1 MSVSLNPVTQQ
12 RLDQFE
18 RRRRQLVLTRG
29 ICAGLFSFLLLM
41 TLIATVDWLWVLP
54 GSARWSMSLAGYL
67 ATGLVVWL
75 TCVRLL
81 VRIPSR
87 EELAQFVEMTKPEL
101 REQLLS
107 AIELCADDPSR
118 VHDSPVFRQ
127 LLQDRVGRQ
136 MESVDVSRLLP
147 LKLLARWMM
156 ASVAIVAIFLLLLSL
171 PGFPFRQ
178 LMTRAILPGANLDRV
193 SRVHVTILQPT
204 PHSLTMPRD
213 ETVAVIVET
222 AGGNVDEATLE
233 IRTSS
238 GEVLRQPMRVHGP
251 MQFAANIAVEEE
263 SVEYRILAGDAV
275 TRRYTIRSR
284 LRPHVVNYHKSYHPP
299 EYTRLAET
307 TTTEAHGDLIALEG
321 TRAEVV
327 FEVDQPVA
335 DAELRLERSGS
346 EETEVV
352 SLSPDGPLRY
362 RAELPITEP
371 AIYKVHLVGKDTGFD
386 NPFSP
391 KNEIRPE
398 PDLIPRVG
406 FVDIEDPTLLL
417 PPDDILD
424 LEGLAEDDLPLVS
437 LEQRISVNGRDWQ
450 SVPLAIDEEARVT
463 VDWQWDMLDLN
474 LKSGD
479 QVTTKLVATDR
490 KGNEGESIPLQVVIS
505 SPDFD
510 PDRHA
515 VMEGKGDLY
524 DVLAE
529 MAESVAQH
537 AEAAKE
543 ILARLREN
551 PTISEIPDSDRSVLL
566 DLAHKVREETDRATT
581 LTLELLPRMPAGAD
595 AEELELVARLV
606 ARIRSDHMRIPASF
620 LDLPRDPDVST
631 ATNDDLKQIVDS
643 FDQATDD
650 SKHLRD
656 GYCNLLAHNILA
668 AIAADLHGVQK
679 YQTRLLDSKTPPS
692 WERLHRHEAVVVNQL
707 RVVEQ
712 LARKNA
718 SRMQPRMYERLVRH
732 IRWINESRVRLEDAM
747 ESEDQRNQLQ
757 QAAQRLANDL
767 PGQQQVAVIDG
778 NLPRG
783 LLSARRDFA
792 ERSGSLSKPIQ
803 HLAEKATQVKSH
815 TAKLSETDDST
826 ETRKLQTSI
835 ERAIAQLDRFGAD
848 GVERLAS
855 RRTATQARP
864 DADTQFASDA
874 GLTRRALT
882 NLLHLLAEEPVDES
896 GIPDI
901 LDQIAQAYLV
911 LETGH
916 GAVQLNSAVEHLL
929 SLERWDSQAVTA
941 RLDHPRQWEAI
952 TDGCEHIAKG
962 LNAAKYPQELVNRI
976 DHLRWSRPA
985 HEAGSKISD
994 RRWRHA
1000 NHVAAA
1006 YELAEMKAE
1015 LDETLEE
1022 IQPIM
1027 DEARAL
1033 IAQYAPT
1040 LSEMARQ
1047 AAKELREL
1055 EEQTDETA
1063 EKLAAAEPEAASEQI
1078 SGVETRREE
1087 VNRQL
1092 DDLLDALV
1100 EDANQQDL
1108 MTDEG
1113 RERAR
1118 DADDSM
1124 HMIEEPA
1131 AEMNQAMQQAAIA
1144 QESEQQAQELT
1155 KAADQQERTADALD
1169 KVAEHYERVESGED
1183 LADTREALRQ
1193 AEREMGI
1200 ARQMDQQY
1208 ADAEQL
1214 AEMAGKSPEDL
1225 MAELEAELAQNPAMQ
1240 EALSEIT
1247 QDALAQAK
1255 NSLEHSAERE
1265 AAMERSLEK
1274 SDQDFQEK
1282 KQALAEELREL
1293 GRTASELANRQVNQA
1308 EAFASQGNDQEARE
1322 QFRAAR
1328 NQLYQEFSK
1337 AQHAN
1342 QDAALE
1348 DLLDMAHQAADQ
1360 AERLAEQIRQGEQS
1374 TAKTKDEDIYKDE
1387 KRRAERRTGFEKD
1400 QKRFHDQMVS
1410 EAKKRTQ
1417 ERSRSEQQAQQQVDR
1432 EKRDLQNAQQN
1443 VDKQRE
1449 SLRRNPDSESAQRA
1463 VQEAE
1468 KRREQAQR
1476 ELDRAERTQQRVQ
1489 QRREQAEKAADAL
1502 EKKELK
1508 PLTAPNPAAELANRH
1523 AQEAAEIAEQMANRA
1538 RQLAEKPDWA
1548 NELAPEQGT
1557 LNQAREQQ
1565 ESVGQDV
1572 DQAGEDVARSSRH
1585 EARLEKADLAQH
1597 LAERAQDIQ
1606 AVAAGEVSWSE
1617 QELEEAVEEADPEG
1631 DPRQGNRE
1639 AMEAHTSIGAAE
1651 QAISEQAEALEAT
1664 LTPPE
1669 AASQMAE
1676 ASQPSND
1683 SPASSPDSPSAS
1695 QAPPEEAARAEMLA
1709 RTLDALD
1716 QAMANSPSTPSTPG
1730 APQPTPSALAQA
1742 AQSQASQMAQAR
1754 AQARKASQKPGREG
1768 AEESKQGAMLVDQ
1781 GGADATL
1788 RPVGRAGDEWGKL
1801 RAKSAE
1807 DAVGSGRDAVSAE
1820 YRKQVETYFRV
1831 IAERARKK
1839 K

>member
-12 RLDQFE
+12 KLDQFE

-29 ICAGLFSFLLLM
+29 VCAGLFSFLLMM
-41 TLIATVDWLWVLP
+41 TLIATADWLWVLP
-54 GSARWSMSLAGYL
+54 GSARWTMSLAGYL
-67 ATGLVVWL
+67 GTGLVVWL
-75 TCVRLL
+75 TCLRLL

-156 ASVAIVAIFLLLLSL
+156 ASVAIVAVFFLLLSL

-193 SRVHVTILQPT
+193 SRVRVTILQPT
-204 PHSLTMPRD
+204 PHSLTLPRD
-213 ETVAVIVET
+213 ETLAVVVELT
-222 AGGNVDEATLE
+222 GGNVDEATLE
-233 IRTSS
+233 TRTSS

-263 SVEYRILAGDAV
+263 SIEYRILAGDAV

-284 LRPHVVNYHKSYHPP
+284 MRPHVISYHKTYRPP
-299 EYTRLAET
+299 EYTRLGEN

-321 TRAEVV
+321 TQAEVV
-327 FEVDQPVA
+327 FELDQPVA
-335 DAELRLERSGS
+335 EAELRLERSGS
-346 EETEVV
+346 DEIEVV
-352 SLSPDGPLRY
+352 TLSPDGPFRY
-362 RAELPITEP
+362 RAEMPITEP
-371 AIYKVHLVGKDTGFD
+371 AIYKVHLVGKETGFD

-398 PDLIPRVG
+398 PDLVPRVG
-406 FVDIEDPTLLL
+406 FVDIEEPTLLL
-417 PPDDILD
+417 PPNDILD

-437 LEQRISVNGRDWQ
+437 LEQQISVNGREWL

-463 VDWQWDMLDLN
+463 VDWQWDMLALD

-490 KGNEGESIPLQVVIS
+490 KGNEGESIPLQIVIS

-510 PDRHA
+510 PDRHT
-515 VMEGKGDLY
+515 VMELKGDLY

-529 MAESVAQH
+529 LAESVALH
-537 AEAAKE
+537 TEAAKE
-543 ILARLREN
+543 ILTKLREN
-551 PTISEIPDSDRSVLL
+551 PTISEIPDADRSVLL
-566 DLAHKVREETDRATT
+566 DLAHKVREEADRATT
-581 LTLELLPRMPAGAD
+581 LTLELLPGMPAGAD

-606 ARIRSDHMRIPASF
+606 ARIRSDHMRIPATF
-620 LDLPRDPDVST
+620 LDLSRNPDVST
-631 ATNDDLKQIVDS
+631 ATNEDLKRVADA

-650 SKHLRD
+650 SQHLRES
-656 GYCNLLAHNILA
+656 YCNLLTHNILA

-679 YQTRLLDSKTPPS
+679 YQARLLESTTPLS
-692 WERLHRHEAVVVNQL
+692 WERLHRHEAVVLNQL

-712 LARKNA
+712 LTRSNA
-718 SRMQPRMYERLVRH
+718 SRMHPKMVERLVRYL
-732 IRWINESRVRLEDAM
+732 RWINETRVRLEDAM
-747 ESEDQRNQLQ
+747 ESEDQWNQLQ
-757 QAAQRLANDL
+757 ETAHRLAKDL
-767 PGQQQVAVIDG
+767 PEQQRVAVVDG
-778 NLPRG
+778 NLPRA
-783 LLSARRDFA
+783 LLSARRELA
-792 ERSGSLSKPIQ
+792 KRSGSLSKPIH
-803 HLAEKATQVKSH
+803 HLAETSTQIKSH
-815 TAKLSETDDST
+815 TAELSEADDST
-826 ETRKLQTSI
+826 QTRELQTSI
-835 ERAIAQLDRFGAD
+835 ERAVDQLERFGAD

-874 GLTRRALT
+874 GLTRRAVT
-882 NLLHLLAEEPVDES
+882 NLSHRFAQEPVDQSE
-896 GIPDI
+896 IPEI
-901 LDQIAQAYLV
+901 LGQVAHAYLV

-916 GAVQLNSAVEHLL
+916 EASQLNSAVEHLL
-929 SLERWDSQAVTA
+929 SLERWDSQTVSA
-941 RLDHPRQWEAI
+941 RLDHPRQWDAI
-952 TDGCEHIAKG
+952 TDGCDRVAKS
-962 LNAAKYPQELVNRI
+962 LLAAKYPREIVSRI
-976 DHLRWSRPA
+976 DRLRSSRSA
-985 HEAGSKISD
+985 QEAGSKIGG
-994 RRWRHA
+994 RRGRYE

-1006 YELAEMKAE
+1006 YELAEMKTE

-1047 AAKELREL
+1047 AAEELRDL
-1055 EEQTDETA
+1055 EEKTDKTA
-1063 EKLAAAEPEAASEQI
+1063 DNLVAAEPEAASEQMNR
-1078 SGVETRREE
+1078 VETRQEE

-1131 AEMNQAMQQAAIA
+1131 AEMNQAMEQAATA
-1144 QESEQQAQELT
+1144 HAPEEQARELSQ
-1155 KAADQQERTADALD
+1155 AADQQHRTADALD
-1169 KVAEHYERVESGED
+1169 KIAEHYERVETGED

-1208 ADAEQL
+1208 ASAEEL
-1214 AEMAGKSPEDL
+1214 AEMAAKTPEDL

-1240 EALSEIT
+1240 ETLSEIT

-1265 AAMERSLEK
+1265 ADMERSLEK
-1274 SDQDFQEK
+1274 SDQDFREK
-1282 KQALAEELREL
+1282 KQALTEELREL
-1293 GRTASELANRQVNQA
+1293 GRMASELANRQVNQA
-1308 EAFASQGNDQEARE
+1308 ETFASQGRDQQAQE
-1322 QFRAAR
+1322 QFHAVR
-1328 NQLYQEFSK
+1328 NKLYHEFSK
-1337 AQHAN
+1337 AQHAH

-1348 DLLDMAHQAADQ
+1348 DLLDMARQTADQ
-1360 AERLAEQIRQGEQS
+1360 AEELAEQLRQGEQS
-1374 TAKTKDEDIYKDE
+1374 TARAKDEDIYKDE
-1387 KRRAERRTGFEKD
+1387 KRRAERQAAFEKD

-1410 EAKKRTQ
+1410 EAKKRAQ
-1417 ERSRSEQQAQQQVDR
+1417 ERSRDEQRVKQQVDR

-1443 VDKQRE
+1443 VDKQHE
-1449 SLRRNPDSESAQRA
+1449 LLRRDPSKDSAKRA

-1468 KRREQAQR
+1468 KRRDQAQQ
-1476 ELDRAERTQQRVQ
+1476 ELDRAERTQQRAQ
-1489 QRREQAEKAADAL
+1489 QRREQAERAAEQIA
-1502 EKKELK
+1502 KKELK

-1523 AQEAAEIAEQMANRA
+1523 AQEAAEIAEQMASRA
-1538 RQLAEKPDWA
+1538 RRLAEQPDWA

-1572 DQAGEDVARSSRH
+1572 DQAGEDVARASRH

-1597 LAERAQDIQ
+1597 LSDRAVEIQ

-1617 QELEEAVEEADPEG
+1617 QELEEAAEEADPESG
-1631 DPRQGNRE
+1631 TGQGNRQ
-1639 AMEAHTSIGAAE
+1639 AMEAHTSIDVAE
-1651 QAISEQAEALEAT
+1651 EAISEQAEALEAT

-1676 ASQPSND
+1676 AGQPSND
-1683 SPASSPDSPSAS
+1683 SPTSSQGDPSAS
-1695 QAPPEEAARAEMLA
+1695 QATPQEAAHAQMLA

-1716 QAMANSPSTPSTPG
+1716 QAMANSPSTPGMPG

-1742 AQSQASQMAQAR
+1742 AQTQASKMAQAR
-1754 AQARKASQKPGREG
+1754 MRARKASPKPGQEG

-1781 GGADATL
+1781 GGLDATL
-1788 RPVGRAGDEWGKL
+1788 PPVGRAGDEWGKL